1 MQSCLPELFCI
12 LRYCNLDCTE
22 MDSLIQW
29 GLTTG
34 DPAVLRHCLG
44 MILSLSE
51 KSPERAA
58 ALLKPCLAD
67 PSAIE
72 NDSLASVCLLRLCFA
87 LYTTSK
93 DPQYL
98 QTLCRFTSGSAESS
112 SLQAMELLS
121 QLPYDVLS
129 HLNAAGA
136 AGDGGSDGRGDGRQ
150 SCWRASPRVWRPA
163 ARRTSPTT
171 TRWA

>member
-58 ALLKPCLAD
+58 ALLKRRGYTNVTDIGGIAD
-67 PSAIE
+67 Y
-72 NDSLASVCLLRLCFA
+72 R
-87 LYTTSK
+87 
-93 DPQYL
+93 
-98 QTLCRFTSGSAESS
+98 
-112 SLQAMELLS
+112 
-121 QLPYDVLS
+121 
-129 HLNAAGA
+129 
-136 AGDGGSDGRGDGRQ
+136 GRVVR
-150 SCWRASPRVWRPA
+150 
-163 ARRTSPTT
+163 
-171 TRWA
+171 

>member
-72 NDSLASVCLLRLCFA
+72 NGVSLASLLRA
-87 LYTTSK
+87 LH
-93 DPQYL
+93 DEQGPAVPADAL
-98 QTLCRFTSGSAESS
+98 
-112 SLQAMELLS
+112 SLHQRQRGVQQS
-121 QLPYDVLS
+121 P
-129 HLNAAGA
+129 
-136 AGDGGSDGRGDGRQ
+136 SDGAPLAASLRRALAPERRG
-150 SCWRASPRVWRPA
+150 
-163 ARRTSPTT
+163 RR
-171 TRWA
+171 RRRR